1 MITMKVELIHP
12 DAKLPTR
19 GSQWSAGLDLFAVE
33 DFEIPPCELR
43 MIDIGIKVELP
54 NGTVGLIRDRS
65 SLGSKGFVTAAGVID
80 SDFRGEWKVIL
91 RNTRLDVAFRGGR
104 GDRIAQ
110 VIIVP
115 VNYVTPV
122 EGIVEGTRRGDGG
135 FGSTGK

>member
-1 MITMKVELIHP
+1 MKIELIHP

-19 GSQWSAGLDLFAVE
+19 GSQWSAGLDLYAVD
-33 DFEIPPCELR
+33 DFEIPPCEIR
-43 MIDIGIKVELP
+43 MIYIGIKVELP

-91 RNTRLDVAFRGGR
+91 RNTRLDVAFRGVR

-122 EGIVEGTRRGDGG
+122 EGVITDTSRGAGG